1 MDVNMN
7 SITIAIDGYS
17 STGKSTLARDLAK
30 ILGYRYID
38 SGAMY
43 RAVTLYALR
52 KGYIKSK
59 GVDKVLLLANISQ
72 IDISFVLGENT
83 NSIICLNGE
92 MVESEIRGMEVSKW
106 VSEVSAISEVRNLMV
121 AKQQLLGKGGGFVMD
136 GRDIGSVVFPNAELK
151 LFMTAQENIRAKR
164 RYDELLLKEKNVTL
178 EEVRKNISER
188 DYIDSNRAVAPLI
201 QTEDAIVLDNTNFT
215 QEQQLKWV
223 LKKIKELNLS
233 S

>member
-7 SITIAIDGYS
+7 SIIIAIDGYS

-188 DYIDSNRAVAPLI
+188 DYIDSHRAVAPLI
-201 QTEDAIVLDNTNFT
+201 QTEDAIVLDNTNLT

>member
-1 MDVNMN
+1 MN
-7 SITIAIDGYS
+7 SIIIAIDGYS

-151 LFMTAQENIRAKR
+151 LFMTAQESIRAKR
-164 RYDELLLKEKNVTL
+164 RYDELLLKGKNVTL

-188 DYIDSNRAVAPLI
+188 DYIDSHRAVAPLI
-201 QTEDAIVLDNTNFT
+201 QTEDAIVLDNTNLT

>member
-1 MDVNMN
+1 MN
-7 SITIAIDGYS
+7 PIIIAIDGYS
-17 STGKSTLARDLAK
+17 STGKSTLAKALASV
-30 ILGYRYID
+30 LGYTYID

-52 KGYIKSK
+52 CGYVNDSVVK
-59 GVDKVLLLANISQ
+59 VDQLVTKLPEIN
-72 IDISFVLGENT
+72 ISFVLAEDS
-83 NSIICLNGE
+83 NSEICLNGE
-92 MVESEIRGMEVSKW
+92 KIESEIRGMEVSKW

-151 LFMTAQENIRAKR
+151 LFMTAQESIRAKR
-164 RYDELLLKEKNVTL
+164 RYDELLLKGKNVTL

-188 DYIDSNRAVAPLI
+188 DYIDSHRAVAPLI
-201 QTEDAIVLDNTNFT
+201 QTEDAIVLDNTNLT

-223 LKKIKELNLS
+223 LKKLKNLI
-233 S
+233 

>member
-1 MDVNMN
+1 
-7 SITIAIDGYS
+7 
-17 STGKSTLARDLAK
+17 
-30 ILGYRYID
+30 
-38 SGAMY
+38 
-43 RAVTLYALR
+43 
-52 KGYIKSK
+52 
-59 GVDKVLLLANISQ
+59 
-72 IDISFVLGENT
+72 
-83 NSIICLNGE
+83 

>member
-1 MDVNMN
+1 MN
-7 SITIAIDGYS
+7 SIIIAIDGYS

-188 DYIDSNRAVAPLI
+188 DYIDSHRAVAPLI
-201 QTEDAIVLDNTNFT
+201 QTEDAIVLDNTNLT

>member
-1 MDVNMN
+1 MN
-7 SITIAIDGYS
+7 SIIIAIDGYS

-106 VSEVSAISEVRNLMV
+106 VSEVRAISEVRNLMV
-121 AKQQLLGKGGGFVMD
+121 AKQQLLGL
-136 GRDIGSVVFPNAELK
+136 S
-151 LFMTAQENIRAKR
+151 
-164 RYDELLLKEKNVTL
+164 
-178 EEVRKNISER
+178 
-188 DYIDSNRAVAPLI
+188 LI
-201 QTEDAIVLDNTNFT
+201 HI
-215 QEQQLKWV
+215 
-223 LKKIKELNLS
+223 
-233 S
+233 

>member
-1 MDVNMN
+1 MN
-7 SITIAIDGYS
+7 SIIIAIDGYS

-59 GVDKVLLLANISQ
+59 GVDKVMLLANISQ

-83 NSIICLNGE
+83 NSIICLNGD

-151 LFMTAQENIRAKR
+151 LFMTAQESIRAKR
-164 RYDELLLKEKNVTL
+164 RYDELLLKGKNVTL

-188 DYIDSNRAVAPLI
+188 DYIDSHRAVAPLI
-201 QTEDAIVLDNTNFT
+201 QTEDAIVLDNTNLT

-223 LKKIKELNLS
+223 LKKLKNLI
-233 S
+233 

>member
-1 MDVNMN
+1 MN
-7 SITIAIDGYS
+7 SIIIAIDGYS

-83 NSIICLNGE
+83 NSIICLNGD

-151 LFMTAQENIRAKR
+151 LFMTAQESIRAKR
-164 RYDELLLKEKNVTL
+164 RYDELLLKGKNVTL

-188 DYIDSNRAVAPLI
+188 DYIDSHRAVAPLI
-201 QTEDAIVLDNTNFT
+201 QTEDAIVLDNTNLT

-223 LKKIKELNLS
+223 LKKLKNLI
-233 S
+233 